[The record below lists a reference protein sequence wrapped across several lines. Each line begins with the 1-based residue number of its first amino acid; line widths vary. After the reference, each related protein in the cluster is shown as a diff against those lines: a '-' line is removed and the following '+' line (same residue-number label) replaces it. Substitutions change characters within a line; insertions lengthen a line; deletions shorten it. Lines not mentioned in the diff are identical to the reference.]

1 MSKKFYLSKLF
12 VKKKQGKLEG
22 GSDRGEIN

>member
-12 VKKKQGKLEG
+12 VKKKQGKLG
-22 GSDRGEIN
+22 GVSDRGKVN